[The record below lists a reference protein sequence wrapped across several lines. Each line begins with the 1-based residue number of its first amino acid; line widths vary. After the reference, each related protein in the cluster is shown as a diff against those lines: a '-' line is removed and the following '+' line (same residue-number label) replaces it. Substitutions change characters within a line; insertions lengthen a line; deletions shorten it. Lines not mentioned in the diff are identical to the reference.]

1 VNSKIRFSNR
11 VENYIKYRPDYPA
24 EAINFLY
31 DKLRI
36 NEQSSIAEIGS
47 GTGIFTKQ
55 IIEKVEKIYA
65 VEPNKEMR
73 EAAEKSLIVFNN
85 FISIDASAENTS
97 LPDHSVDFVIS
108 AQAFHWFD
116 RIKARKEF
124 KRILKSDCIVILL
137 WNNRLFNTEFL
148 KQYEIILKKYATDYN
163 EVNHLLIT
171 EKELSEFYSQF
182 EKITFPNKQTFNHE
196 GLIGRLLSSS
206 YVPLPGEKNHDLL
219 FKEIEKIYKLYAENG
234 KVDFN
239 YITELY
245 WGLI

>member
-1 VNSKIRFSNR
+1 VNSKTRFSTR
-11 VENYIKYRPDYPA
+11 VENYVKYRPGYPA

-36 NEQSSIAEIGS
+36 NEQSVIAEIGS
-47 GTGIFTKQ
+47 GTGIFTRQ
-55 IIEKVEKIYA
+55 IIEKAGKIYA

-85 FISIDASAENTS
+85 LISIDASAENTS
-97 LPDHSVDFVIS
+97 LQDHSVDFVIS

-116 RIKARKEF
+116 RIKAKKEF
-124 KRILKSDCIVILL
+124 NRILKSDGIVILL
-137 WNNRLFNTEFL
+137 WNNRLFNTDFL
-148 KQYEIILKKYATDYN
+148 KQYEIILKKYANDYN

-182 EKITFPNKQTFNHE
+182 EKITFSNKQTFNYE

-206 YVPLPGEKNHDLL
+206 YVPMPGEKNHDIL
-219 FKEIEKIYKLYAENG
+219 FNEIENIYNLYSEDG

-245 WGLI
+245 WGYI